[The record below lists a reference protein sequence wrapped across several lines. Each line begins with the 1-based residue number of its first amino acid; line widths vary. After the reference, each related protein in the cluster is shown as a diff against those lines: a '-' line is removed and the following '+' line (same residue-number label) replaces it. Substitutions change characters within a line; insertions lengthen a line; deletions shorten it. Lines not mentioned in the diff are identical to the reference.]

1 MEILLGALAAWGLLM
16 LVWTVAGI
24 LLLPLGRNPDS
35 TLTVVIRCIGEA
47 RWLERQLRGILW
59 LRDSGILWWNVVIL
73 NMGMSQDA
81 LDRAVRLTENQGQ
94 VWLVEGCELK
104 EWMEAKHDGEGT

>member
-16 LVWTVAGI
+16 LIWTVAGI

-35 TLTVVIRCIGEA
+35 TLTVVIRCKGEA
-47 RWLERQLRGILW
+47 RWLERQLRGLLW

-81 LDRAVRLTENQGQ
+81 LDRAARLTENQGQ
-94 VWLVEGCELK
+94 VRLVESCELK